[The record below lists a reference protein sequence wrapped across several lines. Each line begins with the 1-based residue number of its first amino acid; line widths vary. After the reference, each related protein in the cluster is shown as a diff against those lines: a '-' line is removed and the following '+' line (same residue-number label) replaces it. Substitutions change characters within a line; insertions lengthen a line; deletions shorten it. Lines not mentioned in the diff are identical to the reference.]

1 MKILHLADDEKFI
14 DLAIK
19 TFEVAAPDQNDLY
32 VYSRHPLRLV
42 KSRASIPSKLSLLT
56 GYLAKKINQ
65 YDLVIIH
72 SLNPAWYP
80 SILKLNRNI
89 PIVWIGWGYDY
100 YDIIYSSPK
109 QMLLPLTKQRMKE
122 IQTTGSLYSKIK
134 SKLKNLITSTSK
146 TKVIERINYF
156 SPVLPAE
163 FDLVKN
169 MFSGTK
175 FPEYIFWNYGNL
187 EEDLVRGF
195 TDSQVTGNAILV
207 GNSASLENNHLDTF
221 SLLSNTGFQKRF
233 LVCPLSYGDARY
245 RDLLTKIGRDRFGEL
260 FKPLVDF
267 VPIDLYVRTLESCGF
282 VIMNHVRQQAVGNI
296 VIMLYLG
303 AKVFLRRECPTF
315 EFFHSQGAII
325 FSVQQ
330 LEQNPDLLNAK
341 LDQQSMKINRSIVMK
356 NWSKASSDKKTMDL
370 INKVTMP
377 SLTI

>member
-32 VYSRHPLRLV
+32 VYSRHPLRFV

-72 SLNPAWYP
+72 SLNPAWYT

-109 QMLLPLTKQRMKE
+109 QMLLPLTKQCMKE
-122 IQTTGSLYSKIK
+122 VQTTGSLYSKIK
-134 SKLKNLITSTSK
+134 STLKNIITTTSK

-175 FPEYIFWNYGNL
+175 FPEYVFWNYGNL

-221 SLLSNTGFQKRF
+221 SLLSDTGFQKRS

-330 LEQNPDLLNAK
+330 LEKNPDLLNAK
-341 LDQQSMKINRSIVMK
+341 LDQQSMKINRRIVMN